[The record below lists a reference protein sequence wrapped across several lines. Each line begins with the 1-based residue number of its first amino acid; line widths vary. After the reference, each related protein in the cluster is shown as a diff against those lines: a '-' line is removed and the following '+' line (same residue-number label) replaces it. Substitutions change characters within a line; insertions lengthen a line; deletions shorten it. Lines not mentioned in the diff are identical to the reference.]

1 MQVAAIIFL
10 YIYVTCL
17 CLLTAYCL
25 IQAYFMVLYLIY
37 RFKNPYTKGMNTLTE
52 ADLPFV
58 TIQLPVF
65 NEQYVVERL
74 IDNIV
79 KINYPARLLQIQIL
93 DDSTDETLTYSSAK
107 VEYYRTRG
115 IDIELIHRTDRTGYK
130 AGALKNGLTTAK
142 GAFIAIFDADFLPD
156 EDFILKCI
164 PYFFQD
170 ERYAV
175 VQTRWE
181 YINRDYSLITRL
193 QALPLN
199 VHFSIEQ
206 TARMYAGLY
215 LQFNGTG
222 GIWRRKAIEDA
233 GGWSADT
240 LTEDLDL
247 SIRTQL
253 KGWKIKYIEETGTP
267 SELPVE
273 MNGFKSQQYRWMK
286 GGAEC
291 ARKLLPAVFKSDL
304 PFTKKMFTTA
314 YLLSSSVFLLVFL
327 TALLSF
333 PAIFL
338 LDQTG
343 YKLQW
348 ASVFMVGWALIFPV
362 YLVGNF
368 NPAVRKTFS
377 FKDVLVFVVL
387 FPLLLSL
394 SLGMS
399 LHNAIAVLDGFRGR
413 KSAFIRTPKYNIVGK
428 TDKLKYT
435 TYRSNKM
442 SFSTRMEYFMALYF
456 VIAGTAGILYGN
468 ISFLGVQ
475 VLLFVGFFSI
485 ATLSWKHVQK

>member
-1 MQVAAIIFL
+1 
-10 YIYVTCL
+10 
-17 CLLTAYCL
+17 
-25 IQAYFMVLYLIY
+25 
-37 RFKNPYTKGMNTLTE
+37 MNTLTE

>member
-1 MQVAAIIFL
+1 M
-10 YIYVTCL
+10 
-17 CLLTAYCL
+17 
-25 IQAYFMVLYLIY
+25 
-37 RFKNPYTKGMNTLTE
+37 
-52 ADLPFV
+52 
-58 TIQLPVF
+58 
-65 NEQYVVERL
+65 
-74 IDNIV
+74 
-79 KINYPARLLQIQIL
+79 
-93 DDSTDETLTYSSAK
+93 
-107 VEYYRTRG
+107 
-115 IDIELIHRTDRTGYK
+115 
-130 AGALKNGLTTAK
+130 
-142 GAFIAIFDADFLPD
+142 
-156 EDFILKCI
+156 
-164 PYFFQD
+164 
-170 ERYAV
+170 
-175 VQTRWE
+175 QTRWE

>member
-1 MQVAAIIFL
+1 
-10 YIYVTCL
+10 
-17 CLLTAYCL
+17 
-25 IQAYFMVLYLIY
+25 
-37 RFKNPYTKGMNTLTE
+37 MNTLTE

-164 PYFFQD
+164 PYFYQD